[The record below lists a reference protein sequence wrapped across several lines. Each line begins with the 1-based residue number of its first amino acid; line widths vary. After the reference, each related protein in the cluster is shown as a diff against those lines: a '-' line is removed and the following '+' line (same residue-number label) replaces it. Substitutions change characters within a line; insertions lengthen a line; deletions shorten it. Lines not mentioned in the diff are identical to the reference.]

1 MYRVRV
7 QFAAA
12 ATLLYALSAVPARAA
27 VVTLDSQERVIEAHI
42 ALVYGGGPPLGG
54 VSYSDRVE
62 RASDFGRRSDEA
74 DAAFDSVPIDGV

>member
-42 ALVYGGGPPLGG
+42 ALVIGFQGFG
-54 VSYSDRVE
+54 VHLLHVANCGLLTIAQIRDVNTH
-62 RASDFGRRSDEA
+62 
-74 DAAFDSVPIDGV
+74 